1 MELLHAT
8 LTEQRDAIARG
19 DVSSVELTRAY
30 LDRIAQHDPA
40 LHSYH
45 EVFDERALETAA
57 AVDAGKVSGPLAG
70 VTLGVKDLFCT
81 SYGHTTCSSKMLAGY
96 RSPFTA
102 TAVQRLED
110 AGAVV
115 LGKTVMDEFALGS
128 SCETDVDG
136 GARNPW
142 DTDRVPGGSS
152 GGSAAAMAGGLAA
165 ATLGTDTGGSI
176 RQPAALCGVVGF
188 KPSYGR
194 VSRYGMVACASSL
207 DQAGTFTRS
216 VGDAALLTKL
226 MAGADP
232 NDNTCADRH
241 VETDLED
248 VNTPVEGL
256 RIGLPTQYVMEGAN
270 HPAVQAAVEAACAL
284 YRDQGAELVEVD
296 LPHTKY
302 GIPTYYVQMTAE
314 LSSNLARYDGVHYG
328 HRTASPTAGLAEL
341 TALSREEG
349 FGDEVK
355 RRIMLGTFALSSGYE
370 QQYYDRALRVR
381 RLIRNDFDAAFG
393 TPGADADGAGVHA
406 ILCPTTTG
414 PAFKRGEL
422 IDDPLAMYL
431 NDVYT
436 VNVNLAGICGISLPA
451 GTADVAGT
459 PLPIGVQLIGPAF
472 GEQTLLR
479 VARQYEKHAGHEG
492 LRPPL

>member
-1 MELLHAT
+1 MELVHAT
-8 LTEQRDAIARG
+8 LTQQRDAIARG
-19 DVSSVELTRAY
+19 DVSAVELTQAY

-40 LHSYH
+40 LGSYH
-45 EVFDERALETAA
+45 EVFPERALKTAA
-57 AVDAGKVSGPLAG
+57 AVDAGEITGPLAG

-81 SYGHTTCSSKMLAGY
+81 DYGTTTCSSKMLAGY

-128 SCETDVDG
+128 SCETCAHG

-152 GGSAAAMAGGLAA
+152 GGSAAAMAGSLAA

-216 VGDAALLTKL
+216 VADAALLTKL
-226 MAGADP
+226 MAGADA

-241 VETDLED
+241 VPEDLD
-248 VNTPVEGL
+248 AVDTPVPGL
-256 RIGLPTQYVMEGAN
+256 RIGLPKQYVLEGAN
-270 HPAVQAAVEAACAL
+270 HPAVQAAVDAACAL

-302 GIPTYYVQMTAE
+302 GIPAYYVQMTAE

-328 HRTASPTAGLAEL
+328 HRTDRPTTDPAEL

-355 RRIMLGTFALSSGYE
+355 RRIMLGTYVLSGGYE

-381 RLIRNDFDAAFG
+381 RLIRNDFDAAF
-393 TPGADADGAGVHA
+393 DAQGAGVHA

-451 GTADVAGT
+451 GTAQVDGSA
-459 PLPIGVQLIGPAF
+459 LPVGVQLIGPAF
-472 GEQTLLR
+472 GEQTLLQ
-479 VARQYEKHAGHEG
+479 VARQYEQHAGHTE
-492 LRPPL
+492 LRAPIG

>member
-1 MELLHAT
+1 MSA
-8 LTEQRDAIARG
+8 
-19 DVSSVELTRAY
+19 VELTQAY
-30 LDRIAQHDPA
+30 FDRIAQHDPA
-40 LHSYH
+40 LHCYH
-45 EVFDERALETAA
+45 EVFRERALATAA
-57 AVDAGKVSGPLAG
+57 DVDAGKITGPLAG
-70 VTLGVKDLFCT
+70 VALGVKDLFCT
-81 SYGHTTCSSKMLAGY
+81 SYGHTTCSSRMLAGY

-128 SCETDVDG
+128 SCETDIDG

-142 DTDRVPGGSS
+142 DVERVPGGSS

-207 DQAGTFTRS
+207 DQAGTFTRT
-216 VGDAALLTKL
+216 VADAALLTKL
-226 MAGADP
+226 MAGTDP

-241 VETDLED
+241 VENDLED
-248 VNTPVEGL
+248 VDRPIEGL
-256 RIGLPTQYVMEGAN
+256 KIGLPRQYVMEGAN
-270 HPAVQAAVEAACAL
+270 HPAVQAAVEAACDL

-328 HRTASPTAGLAEL
+328 HRAAVGHRTGQTPADLAEL

-355 RRIMLGTFALSSGYE
+355 RRIMLGTYALSSGYE

-393 TPGADADGAGVHA
+393 ADGAGVHA

-431 NDVYT
+431 NDIYT

-451 GTADVAGT
+451 GTADVDGT
-459 PLPIGVQLIGPAF
+459 ALPVGVQLIGPAF

-479 VARQYEKHAGHEG
+479 VARQYEQHAGHAD
-492 LRPPL
+492 LRPALTD